1 MTVITIA
8 NRKGG
13 VGKTSISLNLAAG
26 LALKYAKTKRVVLF
40 DLDPQLNSL
49 LALSGSEE
57 FQPEYSAAAAVA
69 DQDYLDARLLPR
81 PAVGNLVVP
90 SAWYPNLHYVPNNES
105 LFLDLRIRLGAYP
118 EITERLQS
126 AIRSLAAYD
135 YVIIDTGPAIDALL
149 VGLLFATD
157 YVVVPVAPDGRSIRG
172 ALHMAETVAQV
183 AQANGGQSPQLLGYV
198 LNQIDLRRVGDRS
211 ALEAAR
217 EQFGPALY
225 KAVIPWDIDVRY
237 SQEAQRDVFHLAGV
251 KPGSIAL
258 GQLVDETV
266 RRIQRLAAQ
275 KG

>member
-13 VGKTSISLNLAAG
+13 VGKTSIALNLAAG
-26 LALKYAKTKRVVLF
+26 LALKHRKTARVVLF

-57 FQPEYSAAAAVA
+57 FQPEYSAAAAMA
-69 DQDYLDARLLPR
+69 DQEYLDARLLPR
-81 PAVGNLVVP
+81 PTLGNLVLE
-90 SAWYPNLHYVPNNES
+90 SDWYPNLFYVPNNES
-105 LFLDLRIRLGAYP
+105 LFLDLRVRLGAYP
-118 EITERLQS
+118 EIGERLQS
-126 AIRSLAAYD
+126 AIRGLSGFD
-135 YVIIDTGPAIDALL
+135 YVIIDTGPAIDALM
-149 VGLLFATD
+149 VALLFATD
-157 YVVVPVAPDGRSIRG
+157 YVLVPVAPDGRSIRG

-183 AQANGGQSPQLLGYV
+183 GQANGGGGPRLLGYV

-217 EQFGPALY
+217 TQFGSALF
-225 KAVIPWDIDVRY
+225 KSVIPWDIDVRY
-237 SQEAQRDVFHLAGV
+237 AQEAQRDVYHVAGV
-251 KPGSIAL
+251 KPGSLAL